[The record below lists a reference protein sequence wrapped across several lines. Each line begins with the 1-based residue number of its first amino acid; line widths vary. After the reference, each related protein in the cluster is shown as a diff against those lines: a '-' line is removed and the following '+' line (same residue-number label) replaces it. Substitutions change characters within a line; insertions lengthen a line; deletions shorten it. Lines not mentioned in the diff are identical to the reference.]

1 MRKNRKN
8 LSIVLSAILFS
19 VSFIGCS
26 VEENAPINNTTTEI
40 IISENMTENEN
51 TEDIAETENDNSGI
65 VKEDTDLVVSD
76 KSYIY
81 KDLCKVGEEY
91 EELAEQAPLD
101 MVISSLK
108 KESYQRMTL
117 LTPSGTL
124 TLLTN

>member
-1 MRKNRKN
+1 MRKNMKK

-26 VEENAPINNTTTEI
+26 AEDNVSINNTTTEI
-40 IISENMTENEN
+40 NVSENMTENEN
-51 TEDIAETENDNSGI
+51 TEDIAETENDNSGM
-65 VKEDTDLVVSD
+65 VKEDADLVVSD

-101 MVISSLK
+101 MVISNLK